1 MKPVAAVIPAAGLG
15 QRLGA
20 SVPKAFYVILG
31 KPLLIH
37 TLLQIQRAHN
47 FEDVVV
53 SVDPKE
59 MSGTLKLLKK
69 FKIDGVRLVAGGQ
82 TRAESVR
89 NAVNSIRS
97 SVEWVLIHDAAR
109 PMLSAKVVEDALKEA
124 SRADGAIAAIPVSST
139 VKKANIKSHQIIS
152 TEDRSCLYLA
162 QTPQVFKIA
171 KLKDRYRV
179 LGTKIRLATDE
190 AALFDG
196 TRARIRLSGGD
207 VRNIKITTPEDV
219 ELIKYYLT
227 RQRSG

>member
-1 MKPVAAVIPAAGLG
+1 MSVAAVIPAAGLG

-20 SVPKAFYVILG
+20 GVPKAFYVVLG

-37 TLLQIQRAHN
+37 TLTQLKKAYN
-47 FEDVVV
+47 FKDMVV

-59 MSGTLKLLKK
+59 IDGTFELLKK
-69 FKIDGVRLVAGGQ
+69 FKISGVRLVAGGQ

-89 NAVNSIRS
+89 NAVNSIQA

-109 PMLSAKVVEDALKEA
+109 PMLTARVVEDVIKEA
-124 SRADGAIAAIPVSST
+124 SKSDGAIAAVPVSST
-139 VKKANIKSHQIIS
+139 VKKANIKSRQILS

-171 KLKDRYRV
+171 KLRDRYRV

-207 VRNIKITTPEDV
+207 IRNIKITTPEDV
-219 ELIKYYLT
+219 ELMKYYLT
-227 RQRSG
+227 RSRLG